1 MYELTEE
8 GEIGSTKI
16 GLTLLGQGE
25 VEKRNLTVRQG
36 GCQVIANVC
45 YSSHSLLI
53 AAGDKNQTS

>member
-16 GLTLLGQGE
+16 GLTLLGKGE

-45 YSSHSLLI
+45 YSSHKSL
-53 AAGDKNQTS
+53 DCCR